1 MLDELR
7 ENGRETE
14 AATKRAEIALKENIT
29 AGKEAR
35 AVVRQV
41 KKLALAAKKDAIKVA
56 ERANRERD
64 EALEAT
70 KEAWRI
76 GERYR

>member
-1 MLDELR
+1 MLVDLR
-7 ENGRETE
+7 EHGRETE
-14 AATKRAEIALKENIT
+14 AATNHLEIALKENIT
-29 AGKEAR
+29 AKKEAR
-35 AVVRQV
+35 DAMRQV
-41 KKLALAAKKDAIKVA
+41 KKLALAAKKDAIKMA

-64 EALEAT
+64 EALETT